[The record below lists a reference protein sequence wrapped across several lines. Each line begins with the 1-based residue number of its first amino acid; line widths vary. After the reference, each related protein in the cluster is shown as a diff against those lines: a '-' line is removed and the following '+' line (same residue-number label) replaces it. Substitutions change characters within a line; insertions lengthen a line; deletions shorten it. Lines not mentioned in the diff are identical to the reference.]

1 VAWDGGWWDL
11 FQRGEP
17 LLWEQMTNASKRVL
31 WMTPRY
37 HVSNDSAQWAA
48 QGLGTK
54 DDIQLRWYDRFLK
67 GKRNATDE
75 LDPVNLYTMGVN
87 RWQHLRRWPV
97 PARYTPFNLNG
108 DKSGSAGSLNDGGLS
123 TASPKG
129 PGGDAAPLLPASS
142 PCSRLTTQWTAG
154 AASGPC
160 ETDNRTY
167 EASSLTYST
176 KPLSQDMEVTGPI
189 TADLW
194 AKLTSSEA
202 SLVAV
207 VSDVDPSGQSAQI
220 SAGFL
225 LASQRAIDA
234 GKSTKGPGGIII
246 RPWHPFTRASQKPV
260 PADQAQRYMIEI
272 YPTSNVFKKGHRIR
286 LTVGTAN
293 TPSTATPLPA
303 QLGETG
309 GQITLLREPGHA
321 SNLLLPVVQDS
332 DVVGGGGL
340 GCLARRSPIGPRNI
354 GRVRLGM
361 TKRQLLRRV
370 PAPRRR
376 TRRAWRWCV
385 KGGGGTVR
393 AAFDRKGRVELALTT
408 APHHGNRRI
417 HPGISTRRLRAAY
430 PRRRA
435 IGRALFRA
443 NPRSPRLIGVRRGK
457 VTYIAVAPRKLI
469 GKRKSLS
476 AYLRLARR

>member
-1 VAWDGGWWDL
+1 
-11 FQRGEP
+11 
-17 LLWEQMTNASKRVL
+17 
-31 WMTPRY
+31 
-37 HVSNDSAQWAA
+37 
-48 QGLGTK
+48 
-54 DDIQLRWYDRFLK
+54 
-67 GKRNATDE
+67 
-75 LDPVNLYTMGVN
+75 
-87 RWQHLRRWPV
+87 
-97 PARYTPFNLNG
+97 
-108 DKSGSAGSLNDGGLS
+108 
-123 TASPKG
+123 
-129 PGGDAAPLLPASS
+129 
-142 PCSRLTTQWTAG
+142 
-154 AASGPC
+154 
-160 ETDNRTY
+160 
-167 EASSLTYST
+167 
-176 KPLSQDMEVTGPI
+176 
-189 TADLW
+189 
-194 AKLTSSEA
+194 
-202 SLVAV
+202 VAV

-246 RPWHPFTRASQKPV
+246 RPWHPFTRASQRPV
-260 PADQAQRYMIEI
+260 PAGQPQRYMIEI

-303 QLGETG
+303 QLNETG

-321 SNLLLPVVQDS
+321 SNLLLPVVEDS

-361 TKRQLLRRV
+361 TKRRLLRRV

-376 TRRAWRWCV
+376 TKRAWRWCV

-393 AAFDRKGRVELALTT
+393 AAFNRKGRVELALTT
-408 APHHGNRRI
+408 APRHGNRRI

-469 GKRKSLS
+469 GKRNSLS